1 MLSKEDVYAKYRWF
15 ERTAPNPELLV
26 NRIFLRFL
34 GPVLLSIAL
43 ATLLV
48 YAAVSLMFGNPIQQN
63 AMRQAAPQ
71 IFLLEQ
77 YIDRAGTDEWLIRLN
92 KVREVSQVKF
102 DLIPLSQALKLV
114 PSSEKRLL
122 IDGDVVIDASQ
133 RAFFRRVDLDGNKYI
148 GSDDDVLYARDLPI
162 DYWFNVKTEVLRYV
176 IVALVLL
183 IPIGFWSRAHWRDI
197 QALAKVT
204 DDFGRGNLLIRASTP
219 VSASIYP
226 LAQQINQM
234 AGRITQLLS
243 AQRNLMHSV
252 SHELRTPIARLE
264 FGMQILQD
272 ASHDPQTNQRIQA
285 MQGDLSELN
294 TLVSE
299 LLNMAKMDQHQ
310 ALQLQMTD
318 AKEFVQSCLANLPP
332 KPAHISLNYQCEDG
346 LRHVMADQRLL
357 VRAVDNLLKNAFKY
371 AESAIHF
378 AITQHGSDGWR
389 ITVED
394 DGPGIPDNEREKIF
408 EAFYRLDRSRDRSTG
423 GFGLGLSIVKQIIGL
438 HRGVVS
444 ISESHLGGAR
454 FEIVL
459 PNNAE

>member
-1 MLSKEDVYAKYRWF
+1 
-15 ERTAPNPELLV
+15 
-26 NRIFLRFL
+26 
-34 GPVLLSIAL
+34 
-43 ATLLV
+43 
-48 YAAVSLMFGNPIQQN
+48 
-63 AMRQAAPQ
+63 
-71 IFLLEQ
+71 
-77 YIDRAGTDEWLIRLN
+77 
-92 KVREVSQVKF
+92 
-102 DLIPLSQALKLV
+102 
-114 PSSEKRLL
+114 
-122 IDGDVVIDASQ
+122 
-133 RAFFRRVDLDGNKYI
+133 
-148 GSDDDVLYARDLPI
+148 
-162 DYWFNVKTEVLRYV
+162 
-176 IVALVLL
+176 
-183 IPIGFWSRAHWRDI
+183 
-197 QALAKVT
+197 
-204 DDFGRGNLLIRASTP
+204 
-219 VSASIYP
+219 
-226 LAQQINQM
+226 M

-389 ITVED
+389 IAVED